1 MWGIRMPGTKL
12 ILGVVGG
19 KTLNTIPEEMAKTYK
34 AELENLK
41 QEIKKADEN
50 VIRLLTEYEEE
61 KRRWVALIRYGES
74 LERKIRVFE
83 GTATE
88 KELP

>member
-1 MWGIRMPGTKL
+1 M
-12 ILGVVGG
+12 GVAGG
-19 KTLNTIPEEMAKTYK
+19 KVMTNSPESFAKTYK

-61 KRRWVALIRYGES
+61 KRRWAALIRYGES